1 MRKNLAELDAGTG
14 TGKEIGR
21 EAHLTREPKKNYL

>member
-21 EAHLTREPKKNYL
+21 EAHLTREQKKNYL